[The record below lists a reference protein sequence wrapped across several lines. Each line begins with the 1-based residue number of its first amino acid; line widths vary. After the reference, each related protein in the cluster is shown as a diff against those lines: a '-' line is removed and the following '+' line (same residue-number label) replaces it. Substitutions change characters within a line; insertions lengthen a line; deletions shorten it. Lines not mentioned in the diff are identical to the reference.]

1 MTRGARLVDRCYT
14 RIGYLHALALLLYR
28 KTVKLELELDDQQ
41 IQLSDQNDRHVHLLR
56 GFGGVVWAGP
66 ELAI

>member
-1 MTRGARLVDRCYT
+1 
-14 RIGYLHALALLLYR
+14 LALLLYR
-28 KTVKLELELDDQQ
+28 ETVKLELELDDQQ

-56 GFGGVVWAGP
+56 GVGGVVWAGP